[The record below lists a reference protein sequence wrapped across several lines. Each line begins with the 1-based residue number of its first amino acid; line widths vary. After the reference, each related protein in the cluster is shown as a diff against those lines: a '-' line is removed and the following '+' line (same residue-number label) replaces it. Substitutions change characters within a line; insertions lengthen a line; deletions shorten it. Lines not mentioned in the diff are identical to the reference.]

1 MELPSR
7 RPWQVFTGA
16 ELPCSDGVQQRC
28 FLLAGWDGERL
39 PVAWVRGREL
49 TPSFNLPL
57 PSGSSDLRAMH
68 LTSSGQLWLLLGT
81 ELMAWDLLRGEFI
94 GRWQPD
100 WQGFTPRLLCHGQRL
115 LVAGTAGSTMGF
127 ARPRLLALEPRLEL
141 QSDAPPK

>member
-49 TPSFNLPL
+49 TPSHLAAKL
-57 PSGSSDLRAMH
+57 TRH